1 MYPHYY
7 ARRRVNPYK
16 GVLQVVDIGEATAHS
31 HDGLRWYLRADD
43 GYGLV
48 RPVGVWQAGE
58 GLLAGRPDAAADLVQ
73 ALESRPPLPFQL
85 IDTWELWLLQ
95 ARTGLPL
102 ALLDTVGDAETRLNP
117 VDLQW
122 HAFVQKYQGFHS
134 PSLAR
139 EGEDVDG
146 DHVALLN
153 RMINRLA
160 GPKPMA
166 QWFLRDRDGAGR
178 GAEGPG
184 LAQAM
189 YGRFLPAG
197 DFPELLLREEPNSRL
212 EQSVI
217 ADYHAALA
225 PLLLLLPHLHAS
237 TRECLEVQACSKP
250 RWLARIY
257 RLLPQ
262 VLDPARLNA
271 ALVAARLEQAQDQ
284 TLDDWIEN

>member
-16 GVLQVVDIGEATAHS
+16 GVVEVVDIGEATAHS
-31 HDGLRWYLRADD
+31 HDGLRWHLRADD

-58 GLLAGRPDAAADLVQ
+58 GLLAGRPGAAPDLVL
-73 ALESRPPLPFQL
+73 ALESRPPLPFHL
-85 IDTWELWLLQ
+85 VDTWELWLLQ
-95 ARTGLPL
+95 AQTGLPL
-102 ALLDTVGDAETRLNP
+102 ALLDTVRDTEPRMSPA
-117 VDLQW
+117 DLQW

-139 EGEDVDG
+139 EGEGVG
-146 DHVALLN
+146 SDHAALLI
-153 RMINRLA
+153 RMLNRLA
-160 GPKPMA
+160 GPEPMA
-166 QWFLRDRDGAGR
+166 QWFLRDKDGAGR

-184 LAQAM
+184 LAQCM
-189 YGRFLPAG
+189 YGRFLSAR
-197 DFPELLLREEPNSRL
+197 DFPELLLREGPNSRL
-212 EQSVI
+212 EQLVI

-225 PLLLLLPHLHAS
+225 PLLLLWPRLCET
-237 TRECLEVQACSKP
+237 TRERLEVQACSKP

-257 RLLPQ
+257 RLLPR